1 MGRFKVEE
9 CYNCL
14 YIYRTPWGLWGRGW
28 PGREQEW
35 KQADAG
41 ESVMVTRLR
50 DKGRWTRAVT
60 VRLENTRWI

>member
-1 MGRFKVEE
+1 MGAVGKGMAWKGTGMEA
-9 CYNCL
+9 
-14 YIYRTPWGLWGRGW
+14 GR
-28 PGREQEW
+28 
-35 KQADAG
+35 DAG